1 MIADATTSDL
11 EFLRYDK
18 IYENTTYSSPW
29 VDEVSVFD
37 LPRSVIDSFK
47 TLFSY
52 RQLPENW
59 DSYGSLPPTENAIK
73 SAEAILSLT
82 LYVKAL
88 SAPYL
93 RPLSGGGIQISWK
106 GTNRELDLAILREG
120 EIDFLQCEDDDVI
133 HETQAVPPDQV
144 LFKLGAYIDWVTASA
159 S

>member
-11 EFLRYDK
+11 ELLTYDK
-18 IYENTTYSSPW
+18 TYENATYSSPW

-59 DSYGSLPPTENAIK
+59 DSYGSLPPTDDAIN
-73 SAEAILSLT
+73 SAEAILKRT
-82 LYVKAL
+82 FYMKAL
-88 SAPYL
+88 SPPYL

-106 GTNRELDLAILREG
+106 ATSRELDLAILKDG
-120 EIDFLQCEDDDVI
+120 QVDFLQCENDEVMREI
-133 HETQAVPPDQV
+133 QAVPPDQV
-144 LFKLGAYIDWVTASA
+144 PFKLGAHIEWVIGSA
-159 S
+159 N